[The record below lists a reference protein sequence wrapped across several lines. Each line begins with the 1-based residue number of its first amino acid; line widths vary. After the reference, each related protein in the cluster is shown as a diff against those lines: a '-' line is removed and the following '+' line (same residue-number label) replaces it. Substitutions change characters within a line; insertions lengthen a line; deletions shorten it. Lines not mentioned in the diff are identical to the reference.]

1 MQTENGTNVQKK
13 RETLPKIFYIY
24 YFAVFMG
31 LAIFNSFFSTFFAN
45 NGMSSGQIGLLFGLA
60 PLAGLI
66 AQPVW
71 GALTD
76 RARTKNTVLC
86 AAIVGVMASIVLFY
100 VISRFF
106 SGAQA
111 AKLLL
116 LSGAMIVFSLFNNA
130 LIPLQDTITL
140 DYIVRH
146 GGRYGAA
153 RMSGT
158 IGYAITALCVG
169 MLLSAVPDSVFTI
182 YFFVLCF
189 ILLCALRLPKAHGYR
204 KKGEQGSILEV
215 LRDKEIL
222 LVLLLCLVQYIAL
235 SFGHTFCGPYML
247 SLGGN
252 STWIGA
258 ANMVQAVGEIP
269 FHLKWGRRLIDRI
282 GIHRILIAATVFGAL
297 RWAITAVCKS
307 PLLFAIV
314 TGMEGFMLVPM
325 IVGVVEFVNGRVPH
339 RLKATA
345 QTAITLSS
353 SVLSRTI
360 GNIGG
365 GALVDL
371 FNSMGY
377 NGMSLTYGLLV
388 PLSLIAAAAIGIP
401 LLHCA
406 KKSAANSQTT
416 CKGES

>member
-1 MQTENGTNVQKK
+1 M
-13 RETLPKIFYIY
+13 
-24 YFAVFMG
+24 VF
-31 LAIFNSFFSTFFAN
+31 T
-45 NGMSSGQIGLLFGLA
+45 
-60 PLAGLI
+60 
-66 AQPVW
+66 
-71 GALTD
+71 
-76 RARTKNTVLC
+76 
-86 AAIVGVMASIVLFY
+86 VGVMS
-100 VISRFF
+100 
-106 SGAQA
+106 
-111 AKLLL
+111 
-116 LSGAMIVFSLFNNA
+116 M
-130 LIPLQDTITL
+130 
-140 DYIVRH
+140 
-146 GGRYGAA
+146 
-153 RMSGT
+153 
-158 IGYAITALCVG
+158 
-169 MLLSAVPDSVFTI
+169 
-182 YFFVLCF
+182 
-189 ILLCALRLPKAHGYR
+189 
-204 KKGEQGSILEV
+204 
-215 LRDKEIL
+215 
-222 LVLLLCLVQYIAL
+222 LLLCLVQYIAL

-416 CKGES
+416 CKGEN